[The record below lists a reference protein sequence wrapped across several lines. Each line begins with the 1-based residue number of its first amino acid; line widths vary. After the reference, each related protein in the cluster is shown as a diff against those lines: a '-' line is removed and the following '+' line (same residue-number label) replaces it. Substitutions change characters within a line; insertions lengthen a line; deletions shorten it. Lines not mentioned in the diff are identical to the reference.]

1 MEDQIFHN
9 FCITHSYSENH
20 DAENT
25 ITGEKVSLRLSP
37 EKHPLE
43 GEISA
48 YRSLTGGIG
57 IPLLHLGCPELD
69 GSLIVTTRLGPSLQD
84 LFEYCGSQLSLK
96 SILLIADQVISRLE
110 LMHGRSLVHGDVKP
124 DNFCIGIGTQG
135 NVIYVTGLSSVSA
148 INGTSCFH
156 DMEALGRMLVYL
168 RGGTTWSELVKTP
181 LNALR
186 DRLPDAFFYSD
197 HLSNLGSK
205 GKPDYKFL
213 RRKFRTLYTDK
224 GYLHDWVFDWT
235 AKRYIGQS
243 SKTATT
249 GEGLVEQPDYG
260 PIIQQELQKEV
271 RRLNGSL
278 QGLQDKIEQDYKQN
292 PVAIHPSQF
301 KELLDG
307 YINVIWALDRLS
319 ERQPWP
325 SNDKIAEVM
334 WTIIEQIFGLPEHG
348 MKSDQQSAFFRLAY
362 STLAVLYVTVPA
374 SETIWALYLK
384 KISERGAEFDS
395 ACRQSWD
402 ITSGE
407 WARTLKSQK

>member
-1 MEDQIFHN
+1 
-9 FCITHSYSENH
+9 
-20 DAENT
+20 
-25 ITGEKVSLRLSP
+25 
-37 EKHPLE
+37 
-43 GEISA
+43 
-48 YRSLTGGIG
+48 
-57 IPLLHLGCPELD
+57 LLYY
-69 GSLIVTTRLGPSLQD
+69 T
-84 LFEYCGSQLSLK
+84 K
-96 SILLIADQVISRLE
+96 
-110 LMHGRSLVHGDVKP
+110 
-124 DNFCIGIGTQG
+124 
-135 NVIYVTGLSSVSA
+135 
-148 INGTSCFH
+148 
-156 DMEALGRMLVYL
+156 
-168 RGGTTWSELVKTP
+168 
-181 LNALR
+181 
-186 DRLPDAFFYSD
+186 
-197 HLSNLGSK
+197 K
-205 GKPDYKFL
+205 G
-213 RRKFRTLYTDK
+213 
-224 GYLHDWVFDWT
+224 
-235 AKRYIGQS
+235 S

-384 KISERGAEFDS
+384 KISERG
-395 ACRQSWD
+395 
-402 ITSGE
+402 
-407 WARTLKSQK
+407 

>member
-9 FCITHSYSENH
+9 FRITHSYSENH

-37 EKHPLE
+37 EKHRLE

-48 YRSLTGGIG
+48 YRSLAGGIG
-57 IPLLHLGCPELD
+57 IPLLHLGCLELD

-84 LFEYCGSQLSLK
+84 LFEYCGSQLSFK

-148 INGTSCFH
+148 INGT
-156 DMEALGRMLVYL
+156 
-168 RGGTTWSELVKTP
+168 W
-181 LNALR
+181 
-186 DRLPDAFFYSD
+186 
-197 HLSNLGSK
+197 
-205 GKPDYKFL
+205 KPDYKFL

-260 PIIQQELQKEV
+260 PISQQELQKEV

-301 KELLDG
+301 EELLDG
-307 YINVIWALDRLS
+307 YLNVIWALDRLS
-319 ERQPWP
+319 ERQPRP
-325 SNDKIAEVM
+325 SNDKIAEIM
-334 WTIIEQIFGLPEHG
+334 WTIIEQIFGRPEHG

-362 STLAVLYVTVPA
+362 STLAVFYVTVPA
-374 SETIWALYLK
+374 SKTIWALYLK
-384 KISERGAEFDS
+384 KISERG
-395 ACRQSWD
+395 
-402 ITSGE
+402 
-407 WARTLKSQK
+407 